1 MSGVYGSS
9 AVGGVINIITRGGR
23 GPLTFTARAEGGSFD
38 TDGTTVGVSAGND
51 KGSFA
56 ISYDRRK
63 TDGFNIAPVGTEK
76 DGSMLSTFSARG
88 RFTVLDNVSINFALR
103 NMLKEGDRDNFT
115 GPIGSLATAVDDYST
130 FTADTGSAATTSGGI
145 RWAAT

>member
-63 TDGFNIAPVGTEK
+63 TDGFKSHPWDRE
-76 DGSMLSTFSARG
+76 G
-88 RFTVLDNVSINFALR
+88 RLNAFDVLCAWAL
-103 NMLKEGDRDNFT
+103 
-115 GPIGSLATAVDDYST
+115 
-130 FTADTGSAATTSGGI
+130 
-145 RWAAT
+145 